1 MISVVMATYN
11 RAATLPR
18 AVDSVCRQTY
28 EQWELIIVDD
38 GSTDATSSFLDELID
53 PRIRIC
59 RHQHNRGVTAAKNT
73 GLDQIRGDWFTSVDS
88 DDEMVPEALETMV
101 SCADRTGA
109 TAITCNCTDS
119 TTGQILG
126 VGPTADGR
134 LTPEQTGRLTGEHWG
149 LTKTSLLGD
158 LRFDERL
165 PGVEDV
171 VWLKVNRKARRYY
184 LHGALLIVHTEGV
197 DRVTR
202 ANSAAGIGRKVEV
215 FSALGEDA
223 VYLRELRRVNRS
235 AYRHTIARVWAARI
249 LRPLLV
255 HPAPT
260 PSSSSSTGA
269 TTVTTPASQPGGPG
283 GPADLGGKPGFGGIG
298 DMRGPV

>member
-18 AVDSVCRQTY
+18 AVDSVRRQTY
-28 EQWELIIVDD
+28 EEWELIVVDD
-38 GSTDATSSFLDELID
+38 GSTDGTSGYLDELVD

-59 RHQHNRGVTAAKNT
+59 RHPRNRGVTAAKNT
-73 GLDQIRGDWFTSVDS
+73 GLDQVRGDWFTSLDS
-88 DDEMVPEALETMV
+88 DDEMVPDALEAMV
-101 SCADRTGA
+101 SCAERTGA
-109 TAITCNCTDS
+109 TAVTCNCTDS
-119 TTGQILG
+119 TTGQFLG
-126 VGPTADGR
+126 VGPTADCR
-134 LTPEQTGRLTGEHWG
+134 LTPEQTWRLRGEHWG

-165 PGVEDV
+165 PGAEDV

-184 LHGALLIVHTEGV
+184 LHRALLIVHTEGA

-255 HPAPT
+255 HSAAT
-260 PSSSSSTGA
+260 PSGSSSTGA
-269 TTVTTPASQPGGPG
+269 TAVTVPASQPGGPG
-283 GPADLGGKPGFGGIG
+283 DPADMGGGPGFGGIG